1 MAQARTLNA
10 IGQLKG
16 GDGIN
21 ATEEGG
27 GASPGV
33 QPGTGTGVPGGGGP
47 PSLRVSGGGAV
58 TGGGA
63 GPPALRKAAA
73 KVAEPGQLTEK
84 EKEVVVQEL
93 GDWVAAEERTW
104 EEVLAAVKRQE
115 KTDIAALLATWNRPV
130 RGNLLTLR
138 KEKLLEDLK
147 THLEG
152 LCTGAGPGG
161 RGGPGTG
168 ASGAGAGGADSLDET
183 DRLVLATSLGD
194 WADETLQEGKWTS
207 LVPELK
213 KQSKERPAEL
223 LRTWNQLPAGNLN
236 TITKDT
242 LGGAVKAY
250 MEETAHRTRGTKPPS
265 T

>member
-1 MAQARTLNA
+1 M
-10 IGQLKG
+10 
-16 GDGIN
+16 
-21 ATEEGG
+21 
-27 GASPGV
+27 
-33 QPGTGTGVPGGGGP
+33 
-47 PSLRVSGGGAV
+47 
-58 TGGGA
+58 
-63 GPPALRKAAA
+63 
-73 KVAEPGQLTEK
+73 AEPGQLTEK